1 MSTMPSAASEK
12 MPPRLRPM
20 IVYAANAAISYN
32 QASGTDPALG
42 RRAPS
47 ASVVRGV
54 GEAVVRVVVAGPI
67 REWYRPSGLE
77 TLQRIEGLHQ
87 GVASQVRTG
96 LLGRGGKNHCRG
108 PGVLGVDVKRLE
120 LAWVVVLNRAE
131 VLVHRRVA
139 LVVVR
144 RQERDQRVRIAQLA
158 VVRLLDVELVE
169 PGAQHAW
176 VPVGCL
182 HGVEEAV
189 VAEGV
194 Q

>member
-120 LAWVVVLNRAE
+120 LAWVVVLHRAE
-131 VLVHRRVA
+131 VLAHRRVA

-144 RQERDQRVRIAQLA
+144 REERNQRVGVAQLA
-158 VVRLLDVELVE
+158 VV
-169 PGAQHAW
+169 
-176 VPVGCL
+176 
-182 HGVEEAV
+182 
-189 VAEGV
+189 
-194 Q
+194 